1 MLTCTVS
8 GMPSSRASAHS
19 PCTTWSCVKPGPRVA
34 SPIVSRPSS
43 EEKYL
48 SRIRVTSSFGMA
60 SALKYQYFSSDVLAL
75 P

>member
-1 MLTCTVS
+1 V
-8 GMPSSRASAHS
+8 ASA
-19 PCTTWSCVKPGPRVA
+19 
-34 SPIVSRPSS
+34 IVSRPSS

-48 SRIRVTSSFGMA
+48 SRIRRTSSPGMA